1 MSFPDS
7 IAIILNAQSI
17 ITANCTL
24 QPSLSCDNENFILI
38 ESNLD
43 VNYANLTVNISEY
56 ITEENTYNVTI
67 VLTNTVGNVSIPE
80 ISLGKYRKQ

>member
-7 IAIILNAQSI
+7 ITIILNGQS

-38 ESNLD
+38 ESD
-43 VNYANLTVNISEY
+43 FDMNYANLTVNISEY
-56 ITEENTYNVTI
+56 ITEDNTYNVTI
-67 VLTNTVGNVSIPE
+67 VLTNTVGNISLPE
-80 ISLGKYRKQ
+80 ISFGKYWSV